1 MEENDGITPRTSN
14 FLLYLALL
22 PVGGANHRDVDAVSR
37 GGYILAII
45 VDGRR
50 FLPATH
56 LAMNCKRQAGVVA
69 RGPASTTPRGNSKFF
84 GE

>member
-1 MEENDGITPRTSN
+1 MALLENFN

-37 GGYILAII
+37 GGYVLAII

-56 LAMNCKRQAGVVA
+56 LAMNCKQCG
-69 RGPASTTPRGNSKFF
+69 GPLTHRLHREVIFEILRRVKQD
-84 GE
+84 

>member
-1 MEENDGITPRTSN
+1 MALLENFN

-37 GGYILAII
+37 GGYVLAII

-56 LAMNCKRQAGVVA
+56 LAMNCKRRAGVVA
-69 RGPASTTPRGNSKFF
+69 RGHFTER
-84 GE
+84 